1 MTNRLPGRVRAGYA
15 AGSLATGAFST
26 VPGLLLLPYL
36 TDTVGVAAALA
47 GVLVLLPKAWDVV
60 FNPIAGRLSD
70 AHTGPR
76 GPRRPFLLYGGLATA
91 VLFAAMFAHPPVGS
105 AGVTTWVVVLFLL
118 TATAYALYQVPYVAL
133 PAEMTDDPAERTR
146 LMTRR
151 IAVLAVAIL
160 AAGAGAPAIRDAI
173 GGVNGYRLMGLA
185 IGALIAIGAVWSYVG
200 TAGAPIGRL
209 LPSAVGYRQTI
220 AAVRAAPRFAR
231 LWLVFVIQAVG
242 IGTMLAGVDY
252 VARVVLARPGA
263 STILFASFVG
273 PALLV
278 MPLWQLVA
286 ARWSKI
292 ACYVVASA
300 LFAAGAI
307 GIAIATLTSGR
318 VGTTTFGWTV
328 YTPLTDPTAV
338 PGSASAPDVSIG
350 AGPPLAVVVALVV
363 LVGIGYAG
371 QQVFPLSLLADLS
384 AAAEAESGG
393 KRAGV
398 FAGVW
403 TAGETFGMALGPGIY
418 GLTLAIGSYRS
429 ATGGQPELVAA
440 LMQPASAVVAI
451 AVGFTLIPAFFVL
464 VGLPLL
470 RGLSTPQGGRER

>member
-1 MTNRLPGRVRAGYA
+1 MTDRLPGHVRTGYA

-36 TDTVGVAAALA
+36 TDTVGVGAALA
-47 GVLVLLPKAWDVV
+47 GVLVLLPKAWDVI

-91 VLFAAMFAHPPVGS
+91 VLFAAMFAHPPVDTV
-105 AGVTTWVVVLFLL
+105 GVMVWVVLLFLL
-118 TATAYALYQVPYVAL
+118 TATGYALYQVPYVAL
-133 PAEMTDDPAERTR
+133 PAELTHSPAERTR

-160 AAGAGAPAIRDAI
+160 AAGAGAPAIRDAV

-185 IGALIAIGAVWSYVG
+185 IGALIAIGALWSYFG
-200 TAGAPIGRL
+200 TARAPVGQP
-209 LPSAVGYRQTI
+209 LPSAVGYRATI
-220 AAVRAAPRFAR
+220 TVVRAAPRFGR
-231 LWLVFVIQAVG
+231 LWVVFVIQAVG

-252 VARVVLARPGA
+252 VARVVLGRPGA
-263 STILFASFVG
+263 SSILFVAFVG

-278 MPLWQLVA
+278 MPVWQLAA

-292 ACYVVASA
+292 VCYVAASV

-307 GIAIATLTSGR
+307 GIAIVALSAPRVTS
-318 VGTTTFGWTV
+318 VSFGWTS
-328 YTPLTDPTAV
+328 YTPLTEAGSV
-338 PGSASAPDVSIG
+338 PGAPS
-350 AGPPLAVVVALVV
+350 LVVVIALVV
-363 LVGIGYAG
+363 LVGVGYAG
-371 QQVFPLSLLADLS
+371 QQVFPLSLLADFS
-384 AAAEAESGG
+384 AEAETETGG

-403 TAGETFGMALGPGIY
+403 TAGETFGMALGPGIF
-418 GLTLAIGSYRS
+418 GAVLAVGSYRS
-429 ATGGQPELVAA
+429 LGADVPAEVAA
-440 LMQPASAVVAI
+440 SMQPSSAAI
-451 AVGFTLIPAFFVL
+451 AIILGFTLIPAFFVL
-464 VGLPLL
+464 VALPLL
-470 RGLSTPQGGRER
+470 KQLARSQGAQQV